1 MSRLSTPR
9 LLFPRPPDFYHS
21 LTMRPIPSFILS
33 ILLMAISGL
42 CGYQWWRE
50 TELRRLAETQRDELL
65 RHEAKD
71 VEQETR
77 IKAADAEILRLTG
90 TLSELRS
97 TSVSKEEFEELKA
110 AAESHVASINKQ
122 NAIILQQNEAIQKQN
137 EIVEQLNA
145 SVVKA
150 NDTIKSLVEQRDQLA
165 QRLNDLTQRYNK
177 LANPNGAS
185 ESSTSANN
193 TAAAPSN

>member
-1 MSRLSTPR
+1 
-9 LLFPRPPDFYHS
+9 
-21 LTMRPIPSFILS
+21 MRPVSSYILS
-33 ILLMAISGL
+33 ILLLAICGL

-50 TELRRLAETQRDELL
+50 TELRRLAQNQRDELL

-77 IKAADAEILRLTG
+77 IKSADAEILRLTG

-97 TSVSKEEFEELKA
+97 TSVSKEEFEELKS

-122 NAIILQQNEAIQKQN
+122 NEIILQQNEAIRKQN
-137 EIVEQLNA
+137 EIVEQLNS
-145 SVVKA
+145 SVLKA
-150 NDTIKSLVEQRDQLA
+150 NDTIKRLVEQRDQLA

-177 LANPNGAS
+177 LANPGGNAS
-185 ESSTSANN
+185 AATSSN
-193 TAAAPSN
+193 TAAAPQN